1 MPNLNQ
7 LEQALNTPDAPC
19 REQAVGVLSA
29 SSQER
34 TIYQSLRKQLQLGF
48 YDGVRFPS
56 VQEIS
61 RQYGISTCPAQRALK
76 MLENDGLIKL
86 CRGKPTLVM
95 GRPYENYLQ
104 SEVYLR
110 RSRSLADLTQSL
122 RLISPAISLQ
132 AIYGAAGAA
141 SRAIGSAAGAS
152 SQTIGSATGAAS
164 QTIGSATDA
173 ASLTI
178 DSAAGASS
186 QPANS
191 CIPARGTTQ
200 QKPVRRLYEL
210 FRQTLQCLGS
220 TMISSL
226 YYDMGAY
233 IESAY
238 LDILHEQ
245 YGVKKGNA
253 ILDDA
258 ADFLQQLIYQAREIP
273 PEALER
279 QLQSL
284 NDSFYEK
291 LMPYLKQTVS
301 AENNAEEPFIWEPHK
316 GRTRHCDI
324 IAMDMLCK
332 INQGIYPEGA
342 LLPNCETLADTY
354 HVSVITIRRTISLM
368 NKLGLTRSVNGIGT
382 RVIWLPNS
390 EIPQIF
396 KDLMLNDNLKA
407 FLEALQLLAI
417 TCEGVVNC
425 SFPLFSEESF
435 DRLSRAM
442 DEAAEKKSMVAVIS
456 SVMQAVIHDCPLLAI
471 REIYSKIT
479 LQLLKGSVLRAGETG
494 REPVRHWQELSTA
507 LKEGLMTRNAA
518 KFSMAFGQLS
528 YENFVLTKQTL
539 IDMDIR
545 DIENI
550 IVPV

>member
-1 MPNLNQ
+1 MMPNLNQ
-7 LEQALNTPDAPC
+7 REQALNTPDAPC
-19 REQAVGVLSA
+19 RKQAIGVLSA

-132 AIYGAAGAA
+132 AIYGAAGTV
-141 SRAIGSAAGAS
+141 SP
-152 SQTIGSATGAAS
+152 
-164 QTIGSATDA
+164 
-173 ASLTI
+173 TI
-178 DSAAGASS
+178 DSAAGAAS
-186 QPANS
+186 QPAHS

-435 DRLSRAM
+435 DRLSRSM

-518 KFSMAFGQLS
+518 KFSMAFRQLS